1 MVDAKKENTM
11 YRCQITGKLSRQ
23 GDPRTG
29 PLAYMHELKADDQ
42 ARGSEKLNKIVIETR
57 EVQYRHWDREA
68 EEEWF
73 STGTEIVRELNV
85 SEAGLAIWNNFTD
98 EQRATFV
105 QKLKEN
111 KL

>member
-1 MVDAKKENTM
+1 M

-29 PLAYMHELKADDQ
+29 PLTYIHDLKSDDEI
-42 ARGSEKLNKIVIETR
+42 RGSEKLNKIVVETR

-73 STGTEIVRELNV
+73 STGTEIVRELNASDEGV
-85 SEAGLAIWNNFTD
+85 RIWNEMTD
-98 EQRATFV
+98 EQRATF
-105 QKLKEN
+105 LKERV
-111 KL
+111 